1 MSRNL
6 QAKFLATFFAI
17 ATVALVVMLVWDMST
32 PNGLSVAAFESR
44 LPSR

>member
-6 QAKFLATFFAI
+6 QAKFLATFFVI
-17 ATVALVVMLVWDMST
+17 TTVALMVMVAWDLST